1 MLSAREVAFDV
12 LLKTSI
18 KDNAHADDELRRIAA
33 PLESRDAG
41 LAEEIVF
48 GVLRHQAQL
57 DCIIRQL
64 ARGVLDIEVRIA
76 LRMGIYQ
83 LRYLDRIPPHAA
95 VGETVDLVKRAHKLS
110 AAGLVN
116 AVLRRV
122 NRDPIEW
129 PDRATRLSCPE
140 WLLMRWEKQF
150 GQEAAEGIAR
160 AALER
165 PQEYRRGERIMDI
178 GAQSIVP
185 LLELKPGERLLDL
198 CAAPGNKT
206 LQAMETPG
214 VQIVSCDVEW
224 RRLRQVPTEQRV
236 TLDAAEPLPFGR
248 VFDKILVDA
257 PCSGTGTLG
266 RNPEI
271 KWRLKPA
278 DLTRQQQ
285 RQKQI
290 LASALRVLKPAGRLV
305 YATCALEED
314 ENEMVVR
321 PFGPKSTVYRL
332 PGRDPGDG
340 FFAAVFSSALG

>member
-1 MLSAREVAFDV
+1 MPTAREIAFDV
-12 LLKTSI
+12 LLKAVTKENS
-18 KDNAHADDELRRIAA
+18 HADDELRRLAA

-48 GVLRHQAQL
+48 GVLRYQAQL
-57 DCIIRQL
+57 DHLIRGL
-64 ARGVLDIEVRIA
+64 ARGVLDAEVRIA

-95 VGETVDLVKRAHKLS
+95 VGESVDLVKRAQKAS
-110 AAGLVN
+110 ASGLVN

-122 NRDPIEW
+122 NRDPVEW
-129 PDRATRLSCPE
+129 PDRATELSCPE
-140 WLLMRWEKQF
+140 WLLTRWRKQF
-150 GQEAAEGIAR
+150 GAAAADGIAK

-165 PQEYRRGERIMDI
+165 PKEYRRGDRIMDI
-178 GAQSIVP
+178 GAQSIAP
-185 LLELKPGERLLDL
+185 LLELKPGDRVLDL

-206 LQAMETPG
+206 LHIAETAPN
-214 VQIVSCDVEW
+214 VTAADAEW
-224 RRLRQVPTEQRV
+224 RRLRQVPIAQRV
-236 TLDAAEPLPFGR
+236 VLNAMEPLPFGR
-248 VFDKILVDA
+248 VFDKVLVDA

-305 YATCALEED
+305 YSTCSLEVE
-314 ENEMVVR
+314 ENEDVVKA
-321 PFGPKSTVYRL
+321 FGPKLTVYRI
-332 PGRDPGDG
+332 PGRDEGDG